1 MSKFFKGIIILD
13 CVRINIQT
21 KLCEKSSFKQI
32 LWNINN
38 GATLASL
45 KESISKAYSE
55 QIEANAIFRM
65 QIAKKFLDKHQWILL
80 KELNPKDTKTVA
92 NTESLN
98 CNNSATNNTQKKKKK
113 GNQSNQQISQ
123 KSNLKQSPF
132 FIDDGDL
139 IAFTIVETGANEKQ
153 ITSNDFMSSVDLELQ
168 QKLTD
173 KSAEVNRL
181 RKERKNTPENGVN
194 DKKIKNNRRLE
205 VGIKIHID
213 DFNECDNAI

>member
-1 MSKFFKGIIILD
+1 M
-13 CVRINIQT
+13 
-21 KLCEKSSFKQI
+21 
-32 LWNINN
+32 WNINN

-55 QIEANAIFRM
+55 QIEANAIFHM

-80 KELNPKDTKTVA
+80 KELNSKDTKNAA

-173 KSAEVNRL
+173 KSAEVNRF
-181 RKERKNTPENGVN
+181 RKERKNTPENGAN
-194 DKKIKNNRRLE
+194 DKKTKNNRRLE